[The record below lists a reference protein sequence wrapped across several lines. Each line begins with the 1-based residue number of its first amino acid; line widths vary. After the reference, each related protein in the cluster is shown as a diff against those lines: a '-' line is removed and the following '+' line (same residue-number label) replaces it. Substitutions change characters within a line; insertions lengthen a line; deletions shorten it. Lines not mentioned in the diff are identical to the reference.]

1 MIGLLIKDY
10 VNYISTDLLAEM
22 MSSKNNGRNNG

>member
-1 MIGLLIKDY
+1 MISLLIKDY

-22 MSSKNNGRNNG
+22 MSIKNNGQNYG